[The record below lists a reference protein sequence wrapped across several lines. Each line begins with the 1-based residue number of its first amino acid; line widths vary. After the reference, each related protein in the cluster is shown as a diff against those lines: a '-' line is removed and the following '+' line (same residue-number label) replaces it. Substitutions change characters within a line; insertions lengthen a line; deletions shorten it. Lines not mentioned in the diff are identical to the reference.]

1 MNIRNSLG
9 LRAKVALP
17 FAVSALA
24 LIVIGFFSV
33 LTARNLVSDT
43 DTLSDRYL
51 PAVSEALNGDRDL
64 YQALVAQM
72 SFISATE
79 NEQFPDQHKADFED
93 NAGQALDR
101 MNAAVERLS
110 GTGVSEITKGF
121 RNTYDR
127 WLNSARQS
135 MELAQAGD
143 PYAGQQLLIGQSNQ
157 AFSQLRDYFDS
168 VGVHADEQAQ
178 ITAREAS
185 DEGLASSV
193 FILAITAGAVIIGI
207 LLFVIILRMI
217 IQSVSVLR
225 KQLDNI
231 AQGEGDLTQRIPVE
245 IDDDLGKLAASF
257 NHVLENLQGM
267 IGSIQNLSK
276 QLGEGASELS
286 STAHDNSSGV
296 TRQTDAISMVATAIN
311 EMQSAIEEVAGNASR
326 AADITRQAQKKGRNG
341 ATIIRNS
348 SVQVQRLAA
357 QISKAVEVI
366 RKLSQDSENITSV
379 LDVIREIADQTNL
392 LALNAA
398 IEAARAGEQGRG
410 FAVVADEVRTLAKRT
425 QQSTEDIQTMI
436 TALQTGVADIVA
448 VMETGSKE
456 AAETEKLATEAEAEL
471 QGILESV
478 ADISDMN
485 TSVASATEEQTQVV
499 DEINRTVTEI
509 NDLAFE
515 GMERSGSID
524 RISKSLDATP
534 ENWNNRQEDSRYKQ
548 QELAPSPAST
558 RDGANQDRYWRMPST
573 EIIISTVSE
582 ALPRSMGMPKS
593 ESLNSVSASKP
604 IR

>member
-1 MNIRNSLG
+1 MNIRSSLG

-17 FAVSALA
+17 FAISAIA
-24 LIVIGFFSV
+24 LIVIGLFSV
-33 LTARNLVSDT
+33 LTARNLVAHT
-43 DTLSDRYL
+43 EALSERYL

-79 NEQFPDQHKADFED
+79 NNEPPDQHKADFEE
-93 NAGQALDR
+93 NAGQAL
-101 MNAAVERLS
+101 ERLNKAIERLR
-110 GTGVSEITKGF
+110 GTGISEKIEGF
-121 RNTYDR
+121 RATYDE
-127 WLNSARQS
+127 WLNTARQS
-135 MELAQAGD
+135 MKIARSGD
-143 PYAGQQLLIGQSNQ
+143 PHAGHQMLIGPSNQ
-157 AFSQLRDYFDS
+157 AFSQLRGYYDR
-168 VGVHADEQAQ
+168 VGIHADEQAQ
-178 ITAREAS
+178 FVAHEAS
-185 DEGLASSV
+185 GEGLSSSV
-193 FILAITAGAVIIGI
+193 FILIITVGAVIIGI
-207 LLFVIILRMI
+207 LLFVVFLRMI
-217 IQSVSVLR
+217 VQSVGVLR

-245 IDDDLGKLAASF
+245 TDDDLGKLAVSF
-257 NHVLENLQGM
+257 NHVLENLQTM

-286 STAHDNSSGV
+286 TAASDNSNGV

-326 AADITRQAQKKGRNG
+326 AADITKQAQEKGRNG

-456 AAETEKLATEAEAEL
+456 AVETEKLATEAEAEL
-471 QGILESV
+471 QGILESM

-499 DEINRTVTEI
+499 DEINRSVTEI
-509 NDLAFE
+509 NDLAAE
-515 GMERSGSID
+515 GMKRSGSID
-524 RISKSLDATP
+524 RISKSLDDYAR
-534 ENWNNRQEDSRYKQ
+534 ELEQ
-548 QELAPSPAST
+548 QT
-558 RDGANQDRYWRMPST
+558 GRFR
-573 EIIISTVSE
+573 V
-582 ALPRSMGMPKS
+582 
-593 ESLNSVSASKP
+593 
-604 IR
+604 

>member
-1 MNIRNSLG
+1 MIIKKSLG

-17 FAVSALA
+17 FAISAIA
-24 LIVIGFFSV
+24 LMVIGLFSV
-33 LTARNLVSDT
+33 LTAQNLVSDT
-43 DTLSDRYL
+43 DTLSERYL

-72 SFISATE
+72 SFINATE
-79 NEQFPDQHKADFED
+79 NNESPDQYLADFEE
-93 NAGQALDR
+93 NAGQAL
-101 MNAAVERLS
+101 ERLEKAIERLQ
-110 GTGVSEITKGF
+110 GTGISEQTTSF

-127 WLNSARQS
+127 WLETARESMRVAQS
-135 MELAQAGD
+135 GD
-143 PYAGQQLLIGQSNQ
+143 PTAGHKLMGEQSNPL
-157 AFSQLRDYFDS
+157 FSELRDYYDQ

-178 ITAREAS
+178 IVASEAS
-185 DEGLASSV
+185 QEGAASSV
-193 FILAITAGAVIIGI
+193 FILVITAAAVIVGA
-207 LLFVIILRMI
+207 LLFIVFLRLIINSI
-217 IQSVSVLR
+217 GVLR
-225 KQLDNI
+225 QQLNNI

-245 IDDDLGKLAASF
+245 MDDDLGKLATSF
-257 NHVLENLQGM
+257 NHVLENLQAM
-267 IGSIQNLSK
+267 IGSIQDLSR

-286 STAHDNSSGV
+286 SAARDNNDGV

-326 AADITRQAQKKGRNG
+326 AADITRHAQEKGRNG

-436 TALQTGVADIVA
+436 TALQTGVSDIVA
-448 VMETGSKE
+448 VMETGSQE
-456 AAETEKLATEAEAEL
+456 AVETEKLATEAEAEL
-471 QGILESV
+471 QGILESM

-485 TSVASATEEQTQVV
+485 TSVASATEEQTQVI
-499 DEINRTVTEI
+499 DEINRSVTEI
-509 NDLAFE
+509 NDLASE
-515 GMERSGSID
+515 SMTRSGTID
-524 RISKSLDATP
+524 RISDSLDSYAR
-534 ENWNNRQEDSRYKQ
+534 ELEQ
-548 QELAPSPAST
+548 QT
-558 RDGANQDRYWRMPST
+558 GRFK
-573 EIIISTVSE
+573 V
-582 ALPRSMGMPKS
+582 
-593 ESLNSVSASKP
+593 
-604 IR
+604 

>member
-1 MNIRNSLG
+1 MTIKNTLG

-17 FAVSALA
+17 FAISAIA
-24 LIVIGFFSV
+24 LIVIGLFSV
-33 LTARNLVSDT
+33 LTAQNLVSDT
-43 DTLSDRYL
+43 DRLSERYL

-72 SFISATE
+72 SYISATE
-79 NEQFPDQHKADFED
+79 NNEAPDQQMADFEE
-93 NAGQALDR
+93 NAEQALER
-101 MNAAVERLS
+101 MNKAVERLR
-110 GTGVSEITKGF
+110 GTGVSEISEGF

-127 WLNSARQS
+127 WLATARQS
-135 MELAQAGD
+135 MEIAREGD
-143 PYAGQQLLIGQSNQ
+143 PSAGHELLTGQSNE
-157 AFSQLRDYFDS
+157 AFGELRDYYDR
-168 VGVHADEQAQ
+168 VGVHADERAQ
-178 ITAREAS
+178 ITAHEAS
-185 DEGLASSV
+185 QEGLSSSI
-193 FILAITAGAVIIGI
+193 FILVITAGAVILGI
-207 LLFVIILRMI
+207 ILFVTFLKLIIG
-217 IQSVSVLR
+217 SVNVLR
-225 KQLDNI
+225 KQLDDI

-245 IDDDLGKLAASF
+245 LDDDLGKLATSF
-257 NHVLENLQGM
+257 NHVLENLQAM
-267 IGSIQNLSK
+267 INSIQGLSK
-276 QLGEGASELS
+276 QLGTGAAELS
-286 STAHDNSSGV
+286 SAARDNSDGV

-326 AADITRQAQKKGRNG
+326 AADITKHAQEKGRNG

-357 QISKAVEVI
+357 QISKAAEVI

-456 AAETEKLATEAEAEL
+456 AVETEKLATEAEAEL
-471 QGILESV
+471 QGILESM

-485 TSVASATEEQTQVV
+485 TSVASATEEQTQVI
-499 DEINRTVTEI
+499 DEINRSVTEI

-515 GMERSGSID
+515 SMTRSGSID
-524 RISKSLDATP
+524 RISESLDGYAR
-534 ENWNNRQEDSRYKQ
+534 ELEQ
-548 QELAPSPAST
+548 QT
-558 RDGANQDRYWRMPST
+558 GRFK
-573 EIIISTVSE
+573 V
-582 ALPRSMGMPKS
+582 
-593 ESLNSVSASKP
+593 
-604 IR
+604 